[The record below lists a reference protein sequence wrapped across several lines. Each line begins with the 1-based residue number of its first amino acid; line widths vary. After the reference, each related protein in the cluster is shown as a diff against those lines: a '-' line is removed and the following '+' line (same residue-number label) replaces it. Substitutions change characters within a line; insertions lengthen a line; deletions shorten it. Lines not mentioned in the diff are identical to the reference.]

1 MDDQGL
7 EYQKLVRDVT
17 AQRTLLHAIKGD
29 VWVFAY
35 GSLMW
40 NPGFDYLERRTAS
53 GAVMC
58 RTFVANPAHKD
69 YAGRLSEDRIV
80 RMIRSGVGISGTNRV
95 YLENTVT
102 HLDNLGIGDRRLR
115 RLLNLVN
122 GFE

>member
-40 NPGFDYLERRTAS
+40 NPGFDYLERRPALLHGYHRAFCIYSNYYRGTDEQLGVVLGLDRG
-53 GAVMC
+53 GAC
-58 RTFVANPAHKD
+58 RGLAF
-69 YAGRLSEDRIV
+69 
-80 RMIRSGVGISGTNRV
+80 
-95 YLENTVT
+95 
-102 HLDNLGIGDRRLR
+102 
-115 RLLNLVN
+115 
-122 GFE
+122 